1 MLSLGSHR
9 LLVVIPAFNESR
21 RISGVI
27 RGIREAIGPSGD
39 IVVVNDGSHDATS
52 ARAREAGVDVIEFPF
67 NLGYGS
73 ALRAGYLYALRKG
86 YDIVLQ
92 MDGDGQHDP
101 AAIPALVRPILEGRA
116 HVVIGSRFLGAAS
129 YPVPLARRIGQHLF
143 SLILRALTGKTVTD
157 PTSGYQAIHR
167 DVFSLYVSDEFP
179 SDYPDADVLLL
190 LHYRGFNFCEVPA
203 TFHSGEKGKTMH
215 AGWKP
220 FYYVVKMLL
229 SMLMVAW
236 RHRGR
241 LTREGRSGK

>member
-1 MLSLGSHR
+1 MLALGSHR
-9 LLVVIPAFNESR
+9 LLVVIPAFNEER
-21 RISGVI
+21 RIGAVV
-27 RGIREAIGPSGD
+27 RGIRDALGMDGD
-39 IVVVNDGSHDATS
+39 IVVVNDGSRDATS
-52 ARAREAGVDVIEFPF
+52 ARAREAGATVIELPF

-73 ALRAGYLYALRKG
+73 ALRAGYFYALKKG

-101 AAIPALVRPILEGRA
+101 SAIPALVQPILGGRA

-129 YPVPLARRIGQHLF
+129 YAVPLARRIGQRLF
-143 SLILRALTGKTVTD
+143 SRILHALTGKEITD

-190 LHYRGFNFCEVPA
+190 LYYRGFSFCEVPA

-220 FYYVVKMLL
+220 VYYVMKMLL

-236 RHRGR
+236 RHRRYARRKTGCE
-241 LTREGRSGK
+241 L